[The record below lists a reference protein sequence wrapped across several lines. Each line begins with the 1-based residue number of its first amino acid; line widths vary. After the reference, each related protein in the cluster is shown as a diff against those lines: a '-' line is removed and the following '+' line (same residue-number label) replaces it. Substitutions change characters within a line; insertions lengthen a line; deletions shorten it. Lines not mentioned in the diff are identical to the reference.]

1 MDILSESVIAEFRGA
16 VASTFETLAFSEVT
30 EWSALDVPPSAPG
43 DLIGS
48 SIGIRQP
55 VRGSL
60 GLFLDLAQCCEL
72 VGNIYGIDAD
82 PSEGRSPVL
91 VDFMNEMANTIAG
104 RLAANLAEDGGKI
117 RLELPFPIDDP
128 VAALSVAPDSSR
140 MIMRFLLDMR
150 PGYCCLTSS

>member
-1 MDILSESVIAEFRGA
+1 MDILSESAIDEFRNA
-16 VASTFETLAFSEVT
+16 VTSTFETLAFSEVT
-30 EWSALDVPPSAPG
+30 EWSTLDAPPVVPG

-55 VRGSL
+55 VKGSL

-82 PSEGRSPVL
+82 PAEGKSPVL

-104 RLAANLAEDGGKI
+104 RIAANLAEDGGKI
-117 RLELPFPIDDP
+117 RLELPSPIDDP
-128 VAALSVAPDSSR
+128 VQSLSVAPDSTR
-140 MIMRFLLDMR
+140 MVMRFLIDMH
-150 PGYCCLTSS
+150 PGYCYVATR